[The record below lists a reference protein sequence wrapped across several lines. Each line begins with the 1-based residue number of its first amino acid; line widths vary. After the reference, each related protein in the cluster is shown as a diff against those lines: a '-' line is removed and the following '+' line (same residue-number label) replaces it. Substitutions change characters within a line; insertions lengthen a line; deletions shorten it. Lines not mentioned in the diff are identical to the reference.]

1 MAMNVNE
8 RATKR
13 IPFVRKSVNMLLRAD
28 SYKHSHKPQYPSG
41 ITKMMAYGGARG
53 SKIKQITS
61 VQFFGLQAYIKE
73 YLLKPLTHADIDYA
87 KERILKHG
95 GGQIFFAEADF
106 RKIVDIYEGYLPI
119 TIKAVK
125 EGTNVPVGEVQYTIE
140 CDDPDLFWIIQFI
153 ETELLRGVWYPSSVS
168 TISKEAK
175 RIIMRFLVE
184 TSDDPWGQ
192 IHFKLHDFG
201 ARGVSSLESAEL
213 GGMGHL
219 VNFKGTDT
227 LSALEAALDYYGCD
241 MAGFSVNASEH
252 ATITSWKKHREF
264 EAYLNM
270 IKVFGGEGKMF
281 ACVSDSY
288 DIMNAVSEGW
298 GGELLEAV
306 KESKSVLVVRP
317 DSGDPTSTVLKVV
330 MALGDK
336 FGYDTNKKGYKV
348 LRHARVIQGDGI
360 DLGTIESI
368 LFALKLN
375 GWSADNIAFGMGG
388 ALLQKVDRD
397 TFGYAQKVCAAFDNE
412 EGWFDIFKE
421 APGKASKRG
430 RVKLVE
436 GLKPKFMHGAI
447 VNVPMFTTVREDVSE
462 LEGQPVKDVLEV
474 VFHYGLLPRDMTFDE
489 IREIAEADLKLDF
502 A

>member
-1 MAMNVNE
+1 MA
-8 RATKR
+8 
-13 IPFVRKSVNMLLRAD
+13 
-28 SYKHSHKPQYPSG
+28 
-41 ITKMMAYGGARG
+41 
-53 SKIKQITS
+53 
-61 VQFFGLQAYIKE
+61 
-73 YLLKPLTHADIDYA
+73 
-87 KERILKHG
+87 
-95 GGQIFFAEADF
+95 
-106 RKIVDIYEGYLPI
+106 
-119 TIKAVK
+119 
-125 EGTNVPVGEVQYTIE
+125 
-140 CDDPDLFWIIQFI
+140 
-153 ETELLRGVWYPSSVS
+153 
-168 TISKEAK
+168 
-175 RIIMRFLVE
+175 
-184 TSDDPWGQ
+184 
-192 IHFKLHDFG
+192 
-201 ARGVSSLESAEL
+201 
-213 GGMGHL
+213 HL

-227 LSALEAALDYYGCD
+227 VSALEAALDYYGCD
-241 MAGFSVNASEH
+241 MAGFSINASEH

-270 IKVFGGEGKMF
+270 IKVFGGPGRIF

-288 DIMNAVSEGW
+288 DIMRAVSEGW

-306 KESKSVLVVRP
+306 KESQSVLVVRP

-330 MALGDK
+330 CALGDK
-336 FGYDTNKKGYKV
+336 FGYDVNKKGYKV
-348 LRHARVIQGDGI
+348 LRTARVIQGDGI

-412 EGWFDIFKE
+412 EGWFDIYKE

-447 VNVPMFTTVREDVSE
+447 VNTSVFTTVREDVTE
-462 LEGQPVKDVLEV
+462 LEGQPVMDIMDIV
-474 VFHYGLLPRDMTFDE
+474 YSNGYLLRDQEFDE
-489 IREIAEADLKLDF
+489 IREISEADLMLDF